1 MTRVAFRVGVVLGIL
16 LLLIALDVS
25 SAAASTSLGGKL
37 RYGDTIIVPA
47 TETVNSDLYIFA
59 GSVTMDGAVHGDLVV
74 PTKTGFAK
82 ATLDRGFVQSVSG
95 TQLTLREGTKTST
108 YKTVTLTIPAGA
120 RVRDNRQAAT
130 LSDLK
135 PGQRALVLQ
144 GPKRTLVV
152 AHDVRTH

>member
-1 MTRVAFRVGVVLGIL
+1 MTFMTKHIRVLALAASCTALGAGVSVITNAG
-16 LLLIALDVS
+16 
-25 SAAASTSLGGKL
+25 AASTNSSAQNGQAKHAKRAGLRRALG
-37 RYGDTIIVPA
+37 R
-47 TETVNSDLYIFA
+47 
-59 GSVTMDGAVHGDLVV
+59 AVHGDLVI

-95 TQLTLREGTKTST
+95 PQLTLREGTKTST

-120 RVRDNRQAAT
+120 SVRDNRQAAT